1 MRLLLIFSLVALR
14 AFAQFC
20 EKIDQRDADAILGG
34 PAVPLGMGTIG
45 CSYSVRGKGVRL
57 TLTLSDEGASTRT
70 LFDGLKQKTK
80 SSGWLMADEPGLG
93 NAAYGELVKYSGADS
108 GGKCGFVVIKGSK
121 LIQFYV
127 SDSGGKSSLAGRRET
142 LDKLRPIAKRVID
155 RI

>member
-1 MRLLLIFSLVALR
+1 
-14 AFAQFC
+14 
-20 EKIDQRDADAILGG
+20 
-34 PAVPLGMGTIG
+34 
-45 CSYSVRGKGVRL
+45 
-57 TLTLSDEGASTRT
+57 
-70 LFDGLKQKTK
+70 
-80 SSGWLMADEPGLG
+80 MADEPGLG